1 MTDRCLATTWGGCF
15 CFGSVFFCFLLPRGR
30 CCCFFY
36 VLVRTDVRYIYAID
50 STAAITDRAPS
61 RRVRHCPLD
70 VNTDVKSCTPLI
82 SNGRG
87 GENHSRHSALLTPPH
102 AQRTSYSAIRNLMYR
117 SHGPSASRLCPSA
130 PSLRIFLNDF
140 MNVCDSYH
148 ISFQSASLDVFL
160 PCLRLFD

>member
-82 SNGRG
+82 SNGRRG
-87 GENHSRHSALLTPPH
+87 GAKTIHATVLYSHHRMRNALHTLQSEILCIDHTDPLLLDSAL
-102 AQRTSYSAIRNLMYR
+102 QR
-117 SHGPSASRLCPSA
+117 P
-130 PSLRIFLNDF
+130 
-140 MNVCDSYH
+140 VCAFS
-148 ISFQSASLDVFL
+148 
-160 PCLRLFD
+160 